1 MKEGDSVANRVT
13 VEQAAKELGMHINT
27 VRYYMELGKLPIGEI
42 LQRPGGKRKTY
53 VIYRGRLDAVLGK
66 TAE

>member
-1 MKEGDSVANRVT
+1 MKEGDGVTNRVT
-13 VEQAAKELGMHINT
+13 VEQAAKELDMHINT
-27 VRYYMELGKLPIGEI
+27 VRYYMELGKLPIGEV

-53 VIYRGRLDAVLGK
+53 VIYRGKLNAVLGK